1 MYWFYVVLLL
11 GTVYCTYA
19 QIEEDDP
26 DPVLI
31 LNEEIDKLLVQIRSQ
46 LVESNQT
53 HASLPDISLSYS
65 KKILFF
71 TGTGELNG
79 TEGWIEDL
87 SSVQRTSNITLT
99 AGDVSM
105 VAKLE
110 FGFNDLRIG
119 YMYRAK
125 FMRIPVGGSLEVLI
139 NNNSIALEL
148 SVNVSKDRCSGDVN
162 VDSVKFTILK
172 GIQAKITGF
181 GIFNGIIS
189 RLISRSLEDLNST
202 VKSTIEES
210 LTTYFR
216 ENIKQ
221 FNLCKF
227 GTVPEESALLKSST
241 DGEGTT
247 ETSNATVPNF
257 INAILKQNFD
267 EDKTQ

>member
-1 MYWFYVVLLL
+1 MHWCYGVLWL
-11 GTVYCTYA
+11 GLVCSTYA

-31 LNEEIDKLLVQIRSQ
+31 LDQEIDRLLVQIRSE
-46 LVESNQT
+46 LVENNQT

-99 AGDVSM
+99 SGEASM
-105 VAKLE
+105 VARLE

-119 YMYRAK
+119 YKYHAK
-125 FMRIPVGGSLEVLI
+125 FIRIPVGGTLELLI
-139 NNNSIALEL
+139 NNNSIAIEL
-148 SVNVSKDRCSGDVN
+148 SVNVSKDRCSGDVS
-162 VDSVKFTILK
+162 VDSVKFTVLK

-181 GIFNGIIS
+181 GLFNGIVS

-210 LTTYFR
+210 LTMYFR

-221 FNLCKF
+221 FDLCKF
-227 GTVPEESALLKSST
+227 GTVPDESALLKGGT
-241 DGEGTT
+241 VTT
-247 ETSNATVPNF
+247 EASNVTLPKF
-257 INAILKQNFD
+257 INAVLKQNFG
-267 EDKTQ
+267 EQKTQ